1 MDQGRPHAGP
11 PQGFG
16 SKKHE
21 GSSAELDP
29 FEAAWADAIGDG
41 RPSLGP
47 AVDPEP
53 GHDVPDLPDVELD
66 VAIDDPLDFLMGQ
79 EQVAGPQVLAPMP
92 LPELPP
98 VPAEFITQPGLHA
111 RVPIAPPA
119 VPSAVAAPRRAVKI
133 ARRLRRDIN
142 LAPKGKVVLGIDLGT
157 TNCCAALIEDGRAHV
172 LASRWGTPTIPSA
185 VCFNMDGSLLV
196 GRPAFERAA
205 SNAKHTVLGAKRLV
219 GRPFHS
225 PIVQMVREHFAYNIV
240 QGDLGEAAILIEN
253 EIVSLEEISAHLLEE
268 IRTTAELQLDT
279 VVNRAVITC
288 PAFFNERQR
297 EAVRVAGELAGF
309 HVERVLSEPTAAA
322 LEYGLGQ
329 GFETRKVMVYDLG
342 GGTFD
347 VSLLEVD
354 GSVFEVL
361 ATGGDTFLG
370 GVDFDA
376 CLAEMIVHRFVQ
388 EHGLDPRADETAMAT
403 VFQHAERAKIAL
415 SERPSTIVHI
425 EGLAIHHHP
434 AKDLLLPLRRGD
446 VDARFDVLLEHSF
459 KIVSDVLKRV
469 DLTVADIDD
478 VLLVGGQTRYP
489 LVRNRVREF
498 YGQDPKE
505 SVNPDEAVAR
515 GAARYAAG
523 LDSFDNV
530 ILIDALPMSIGIG
543 LPGGKFEKLI
553 ERDTRLPSETT
564 YSIRTVRNNQPE
576 VTILIFQ
583 GEDDRVAHN
592 EPLGMLVLSGLPKGP
607 KGSVVIDIKLRVTE
621 ECILE
626 LSASERHSGRQMESK
641 FATKDT
647 PEALRKRLG
656 LAPNPTS
663 DEIDKRTAELDRP
676 KSVWRWLTGVFER

>member
-1 MDQGRPHAGP
+1 
-11 PQGFG
+11 
-16 SKKHE
+16 
-21 GSSAELDP
+21 
-29 FEAAWADAIGDG
+29 
-41 RPSLGP
+41 
-47 AVDPEP
+47 
-53 GHDVPDLPDVELD
+53 
-66 VAIDDPLDFLMGQ
+66 
-79 EQVAGPQVLAPMP
+79 
-92 LPELPP
+92 
-98 VPAEFITQPGLHA
+98 
-111 RVPIAPPA
+111 
-119 VPSAVAAPRRAVKI
+119 
-133 ARRLRRDIN
+133 
-142 LAPKGKVVLGIDLGT
+142 
-157 TNCCAALIEDGRAHV
+157 
-172 LASRWGTPTIPSA
+172 
-185 VCFNMDGSLLV
+185 
-196 GRPAFERAA
+196 
-205 SNAKHTVLGAKRLV
+205 
-219 GRPFHS
+219 
-225 PIVQMVREHFAYNIV
+225 
-240 QGDLGEAAILIEN
+240 
-253 EIVSLEEISAHLLEE
+253 
-268 IRTTAELQLDT
+268 
-279 VVNRAVITC
+279 
-288 PAFFNERQR
+288 
-297 EAVRVAGELAGF
+297 
-309 HVERVLSEPTAAA
+309 
-322 LEYGLGQ
+322 
-329 GFETRKVMVYDLG
+329 
-342 GGTFD
+342 
-347 VSLLEVD
+347 
-354 GSVFEVL
+354 
-361 ATGGDTFLG
+361 
-370 GVDFDA
+370 
-376 CLAEMIVHRFVQ
+376 
-388 EHGLDPRADETAMAT
+388 
-403 VFQHAERAKIAL
+403 
-415 SERPSTIVHI
+415 
-425 EGLAIHHHP
+425 
-434 AKDLLLPLRRGD
+434 
-446 VDARFDVLLEHSF
+446 
-459 KIVSDVLKRV
+459 V